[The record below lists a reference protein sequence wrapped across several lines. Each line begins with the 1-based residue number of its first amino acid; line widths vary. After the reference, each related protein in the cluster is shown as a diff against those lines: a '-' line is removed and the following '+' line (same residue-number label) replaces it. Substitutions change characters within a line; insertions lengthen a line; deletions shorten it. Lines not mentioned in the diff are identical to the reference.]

1 MEIVEMRLQAKEVTK
16 IIVGSGFSNHYF
28 TEKNGV
34 VYICDKA
41 DFKKSVE
48 SGEYNAIGSVNTDN
62 KAYREVTRELLSLFK
77 SFSKKEKEGNKC

>member
-1 MEIVEMRLQAKEVTK
+1 MEIVEMKLQAKEVTK

-34 VYICDKA
+34 VYICDEA

-48 SGEYNAIGSVNTDN
+48 SGKYNPIGSVNTDN
-62 KAYREVTRELLSLFK
+62 KAYREVTRELLALFK
-77 SFSKKEKEGNKC
+77 SFSKKEKEIV